1 MLVLLLLVLL
11 LLLFDTGK
19 ENHVLLPTTTTATAN
34 KTAKQMGRPLH
45 AYTFVYYWQLKKKT
59 HTQLTQVLSVLLLC
73 LLSSAKLNQQST

>member
-45 AYTFVYYWQLKKKT
+45 AYTFVYYWQLKKKNT
-59 HTQLTQVLSVLLLC
+59 HTVDSGAFGALTLPPIFC
-73 LLSSAKLNQQST
+73 